1 MRDPRGT
8 DDLAARRPS
17 ETAALRRVAETFVD
31 LYPWLAVEGRI
42 GIPPELRP
50 RRAPR

>member
-8 DDLAARRPS
+8 DDLAARHPS
-17 ETAALRRVAETFVD
+17 ETDALRRLAETFVD